1 MPEDNVVLEQ
11 LRIMRNEIREF
22 RTDIGNQLDR
32 LETRMSS
39 MEHMMGHMYAAS
51 ADDRTATQDL
61 ARRVGRIE
69 RRLELS
75 DDA

>member
-39 MEHMMGHMYAAS
+39 MEHMMGHM
-51 ADDRTATQDL
+51 
-61 ARRVGRIE
+61 
-69 RRLELS
+69 
-75 DDA
+75 